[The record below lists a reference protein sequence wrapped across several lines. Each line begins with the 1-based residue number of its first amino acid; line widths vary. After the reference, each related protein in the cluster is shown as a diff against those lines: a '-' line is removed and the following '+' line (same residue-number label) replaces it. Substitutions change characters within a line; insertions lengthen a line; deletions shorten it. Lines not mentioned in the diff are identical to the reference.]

1 MNSENVS
8 VHIIAGFL
16 GAGKTTFI
24 NKLFADG
31 VDARSTV
38 LIENELGETSIDDQL
53 LQAGDLEVRTLT
65 SGCVCCSLR
74 GDLADTIELVV
85 SKFAPKTII
94 IEPTGIACPNEL
106 IRICSNDLWH
116 LPLTV
121 ESVVTIV
128 NAQNADELIDLDI
141 GVFSVQLEQARL
153 VVLSRTQFLEP
164 EEVEHARA
172 IIWEQVGWH
181 VPIIDAAWDDLDAL
195 EVLAV
200 AQEAFANG
208 DGAGTGGTR
217 EHEGDCDGKDDGD
230 GGVADEHGS
239 DHGGGVEHARGT
251 DSSSEHDCE
260 HAHEH
265 EHGADRGSDHD
276 CGHMHGHEPMHAHGH
291 EHEHGH
297 GHDRDH
303 VRHIGG
309 MESAVVH
316 PERSF
321 GQADLQDLR
330 ELLESK
336 RAGQVLRAKGFVASA
351 DGGMLH
357 VEYVYGDMQSSPV
370 DYDGKP
376 KLVIIGRNLA
386 NIEALLSV

>member
-1 MNSENVS
+1 MNRENVS

-24 NKLFADG
+24 NKLFTDG

-38 LIENELGETSIDDQL
+38 LIENELGEASIDDQL
-53 LQAGDLEVRTLT
+53 VQTGDLEVRTLM

-85 SKFAPKTII
+85 SKLTPKTII

-106 IRICSNDLWH
+106 VRICSNDLWH

-128 NAQNADELIDLDI
+128 NAQNADELINLDI

-164 EEVEHARA
+164 AEIEHVRT

-181 VPIIDAAWDDLDAL
+181 VPIVDAAWDDLDAL
-195 EVLAV
+195 EALAV

-208 DGAGTGGTR
+208 
-217 EHEGDCDGKDDGD
+217 
-230 GGVADEHGS
+230 GVAGMGG
-239 DHGGGVEHARGT
+239 DHERG
-251 DSSSEHDCE
+251 DIRGNGDAHDCK
-260 HAHEH
+260 
-265 EHGADRGSDHD
+265 
-276 CGHMHGHEPMHAHGH
+276 
-291 EHEHGH
+291 HEHGH
-297 GHDRDH
+297 RHGHNQNR
-303 VRHIGG
+303 VRQIGG
-309 MESAVVH
+309 MESVLVH

-321 GQADLQDLR
+321 GRADLQGLR
-330 ELLESK
+330 ELFESK
-336 RAGQVLRAKGFVASA
+336 RVGQVLRAKGFVTSA
-351 DGGMLH
+351 EGGMIH
-357 VEYVYGDMQSSPV
+357 VEYVYGDMESSPV

-386 NIEALLSV
+386 ITEALLSG